1 LKGKRDNRVVL
12 KQRCY

>member
-12 KQRCY
+12 KQRYY